1 MSGAEANNDDG
12 PKQRYALLAKQ
23 DKLPEHHKFTLLIN
37 QIWSG
42 VDPSSSLILL

>member
-23 DKLPEHHKFTLLIN
+23 DKLPKYHKFTLLN

-42 VDPSSSLILL
+42 VDPSG